1 MLGLYREHYANFTV
15 KHFGTANGSATR
27 RLRLVGAGEA
37 GAAAVGAPAR
47 SGRAGRCRAC
57 CCTRTPGGIR
67 GSTPPRHL
75 DLVVTLDDA
84 TSEVYS
90 AFLVEEEGTASSF
103 RGLAEVVA
111 AKGLFCALYTYRG
124 SHYFLRRRRAAGRC
138 GSSASST
145 SPRIRRRR
153 AAAASAP
160 SPTLQDRLPK
170 EL

>member
-124 SHYFLRRRRAAGRC
+124 SHYLVVFRRFSKG
-138 GSSASST
+138 
-145 SPRIRRRR
+145 
-153 AAAASAP
+153 
-160 SPTLQDRLPK
+160 
-170 EL
+170 